1 MIIKNNKLKIGLKAY
16 VNKIRT
22 IETRYTLNFNPFSL
36 YEYNWMYDQI
46 VNIIEEAK
54 LKGVSY
60 ERAKKLKD
68 KLKTRK
74 AIMLEPNKQNFFIYY
89 KNKGEK

>member
-1 MIIKNNKLKIGLKAY
+1 MIIKNKKIKEWIRY
-16 VNKIRT
+16 VINVSDQL
-22 IETRYTLNFNPFSL
+22 ETRYTLNFNPFSL

-46 VNIIEEAK
+46 VNIIEAK

-89 KNKGEK
+89 KNLKEKK